1 MLNRLLTVNDI
12 RLQSS
17 STAVSTFLPF
27 DQNCRRLP
35 TQLVIRATGN
45 GAFVRLSDDRSD
57 ATNADLLVQPGDHV
71 VVAVAQRRWV
81 SMLPVSGSTTVSVG
95 ALSTGVGRAVASV
108 DPFAQTGP
116 ALDLVFAGVP
126 SDLLSPSYTLTT
138 DFVAP
143 QYEIGA
149 QYAIWDDS
157 GLVQKNFA
165 DIVTFTRAS
174 TATYFNAS
182 GTLTTAAT
190 DTPRFDY
197 DPVTLAAQ
205 GLLIEESRTNSIRNN
220 TMVGAAAGTPGTL
233 PTNWVVT
240 GAGLGTLT
248 QTVVGTGTANGIN
261 YVDIKIA
268 GTTSTTGVVYACEP
282 STGGISASSGQTW
295 TGSTYTALVAGSLT
309 NISAI
314 NAVRLTGRTSGG
326 AASADSSNSGDNK
339 ASLTAALQ
347 RFTSTITLADATTA
361 NLQPGL
367 SVSFSSGVAIDITLR
382 IGLPQLEQ
390 GAFATSVIPTTTTA
404 LTRSADVASVNTL
417 SPWYNSV
424 EGTLF
429 ADVAIAYTVPSGSF
443 PLAATFTDGT
453 VNNTIQLGYL
463 TPTLASF
470 EVAVG
475 GVAQAG
481 LFPSNVA
488 VTRRTAGAYKVNDF
502 AVSTNGGTV
511 ATDTL
516 GTIPTVDRL
525 RLGERVTGN
534 NLNGYLRRI
543 TYYPRRLSNA
553 DLQTITT

>member
-1 MLNRLLTVNDI
+1 
-12 RLQSS
+12 
-17 STAVSTFLPF
+17 
-27 DQNCRRLP
+27 
-35 TQLVIRATGN
+35 
-45 GAFVRLSDDRSD
+45 
-57 ATNADLLVQPGDHV
+57 
-71 VVAVAQRRWV
+71 
-81 SMLPVSGSTTVSVG
+81 
-95 ALSTGVGRAVASV
+95 VGRAVASV

-248 QTVVGTGTANGIN
+248 QTVVGTGTANGIT
-261 YVDIKIA
+261 YVDIQLS

>member
-1 MLNRLLTVNDI
+1 
-12 RLQSS
+12 
-17 STAVSTFLPF
+17 
-27 DQNCRRLP
+27 
-35 TQLVIRATGN
+35 
-45 GAFVRLSDDRSD
+45 
-57 ATNADLLVQPGDHV
+57 
-71 VVAVAQRRWV
+71 
-81 SMLPVSGSTTVSVG
+81 
-95 ALSTGVGRAVASV
+95 
-108 DPFAQTGP
+108 
-116 ALDLVFAGVP
+116 
-126 SDLLSPSYTLTT
+126 
-138 DFVAP
+138 
-143 QYEIGA
+143 
-149 QYAIWDDS
+149 
-157 GLVQKNFA
+157 
-165 DIVTFTRAS
+165 
-174 TATYFNAS
+174 
-182 GTLTTAAT
+182 
-190 DTPRFDY
+190 
-197 DPVTLAAQ
+197 
-205 GLLIEESRTNSIRNN
+205 
-220 TMVGAAAGTPGTL
+220 
-233 PTNWVVT
+233 
-240 GAGLGTLT
+240 
-248 QTVVGTGTANGIN
+248 
-261 YVDIKIA
+261 VDIKIA

>member
-1 MLNRLLTVNDI
+1 
-12 RLQSS
+12 
-17 STAVSTFLPF
+17 VSTFLPF